1 MLYFCNILENKLI
14 ILNIS
19 INSRKL
25 VLFYNRK
32 FCSRNCWKTKT
43 KMVRWWF
50 SNASIPNN
58 NFDNYFTYW
67 RSSRFIPNFDR
78 GETMKITEL
87 YIYLLLA
94 VVLFTTAA
102 FAATGEYILASLI
115 FLGNALPGYLTTKS
129 LLEKNG
135 Y

>member
-1 MLYFCNILENKLI
+1 
-14 ILNIS
+14 
-19 INSRKL
+19 
-25 VLFYNRK
+25 
-32 FCSRNCWKTKT
+32 
-43 KMVRWWF
+43 MVRRRF
-50 SNASIPNN
+50 SNAGIPNN
-58 NFDNYFTYW
+58 HFDNYFTY
-67 RSSRFIPNFDR
+67 RRCSRFIPDRNR

-129 LLEKNG
+129 LMEKNED
-135 Y
+135 